1 MISILQQKLQM
12 KNLNNLLFIM
22 NMQRRGKM
30 QLMQDSKRN
39 SNLELLRIVAMTLIT
54 FNHIVSLG
62 NSLDGANS
70 VNILLLLFFLL
81 GGKFG
86 TNLFV
91 ILGLWFL
98 IDKEFKF
105 KRIIQIWVQ
114 TLFYS
119 VFLNIIDI
127 VILGIHITPLQIIK
141 SLFPLIGRY
150 YWFSFAYIIMLFA
163 VPLLRKIYTIFN
175 KKILVM
181 IGGIVLSILPTITFN
196 GAILIGNSDVIRL
209 LFKVLLWGPIWF
221 CYLFLL
227 VSYVKYDSKNLLLYN
242 RKKYGLI
249 FITCYF
255 IMFCIMAS
263 LYLYGKSGN
272 VYSSFASDNYATIRD
287 MSSLPCIVG
296 AFSLFLYF
304 YKTNIRLSYKINRFA
319 KYMFGIYLLQCHPN
333 SINFIWNNLLPFNKF
348 NTSYFFWIYSIF
360 SVLMIFLL
368 GILIEIFRVYVM
380 RCIFNKIK
388 KYRLGTLFEKYI

>member
-141 SLFPLIGRY
+141 SLFPLIGR
-150 YWFSFAYIIMLFA
+150 IIGF
-163 VPLLRKIYTIFN
+163 LLL
-175 KKILVM
+175 IL
-181 IGGIVLSILPTITFN
+181 L
-196 GAILIGNSDVIRL
+196 
-209 LFKVLLWGPIWF
+209 
-221 CYLFLL
+221 CYLQ
-227 VSYVKYDSKNLLLYN
+227 YHY
-242 RKKYGLI
+242 
-249 FITCYF
+249 
-255 IMFCIMAS
+255 
-263 LYLYGKSGN
+263 
-272 VYSSFASDNYATIRD
+272 
-287 MSSLPCIVG
+287 
-296 AFSLFLYF
+296 
-304 YKTNIRLSYKINRFA
+304 
-319 KYMFGIYLLQCHPN
+319 
-333 SINFIWNNLLPFNKF
+333 
-348 NTSYFFWIYSIF
+348 
-360 SVLMIFLL
+360 
-368 GILIEIFRVYVM
+368 
-380 RCIFNKIK
+380 
-388 KYRLGTLFEKYI
+388 